1 MAPSH
6 LTPAERSLQAKLAVH
21 TSWKNTSDV
30 DARTK
35 PGRDAFMAKFEDE
48 VDPDR
53 VLPELERKRRAE
65 HAREAYFA
73 RLALASAKK
82 RRERR
87 KAS

>member
-1 MAPSH
+1 LRAR
-6 LTPAERSLQAKLAVH
+6 AAVE
-21 TSWKNTSDV
+21 TSWANTSDV

-35 PGRDAFMAKFEDE
+35 PGRDAFLAKFEDE

-65 HAREAYFA
+65 HARKAYFA
-73 RLALASAKK
+73 KLALASAKA

-87 KAS
+87 TS